1 MTLNINNKNI
11 QLINVKGVNLGKR
24 MSPSVRLIG
33 VDGKE
38 FPQYFAVIEFN
49 TFEALNEYEKEKI
62 LEAIENQ
69 INKEENEVE

>member
-24 MSPSVRLIG
+24 MSPPVRLIG
-33 VDGKE
+33 MDGKE
-38 FPQYFAVIEFN
+38 LPQYFAVIEFN
-49 TFEALNEYEKEKI
+49 TFEVLNEYEKEKI